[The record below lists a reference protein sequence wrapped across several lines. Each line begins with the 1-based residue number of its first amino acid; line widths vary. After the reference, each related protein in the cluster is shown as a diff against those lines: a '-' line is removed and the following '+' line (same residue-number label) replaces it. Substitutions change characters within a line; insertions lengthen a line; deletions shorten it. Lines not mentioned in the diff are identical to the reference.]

1 MVPKCKMPENIPLH
15 GQGLNCETKVCEL
28 VDRVKKKGLS
38 LNWPTELRPT
48 KKTPPNFPSHLLENV

>member
-1 MVPKCKMPENIPLH
+1 MPENIPLH